1 MVRPEPVSRRDR
13 PAKPPLS
20 RAGILDAAV
29 AIVEKE
35 GADKLTMRR
44 LAAALDTG
52 PASLYVYVKNTTEL
66 NALLIDR
73 YLVDLD
79 LSWDDSEL
87 PRSRLHRVLD
97 DYTLLLTRQ
106 PGLAQAALVTWPN
119 GVHYLD
125 LLDLLLR
132 LLHDLELDTTTAAR
146 AVDLLLQ
153 HATASAAER
162 AAHSSTNAQELS
174 DLQSTLDAADPD
186 RHPTLARA
194 GSAVFV
200 SGSREERNAWSIDV
214 LIDGALKQATQR
226 RPTEGRSHS
235 E

>member
-29 AIVEKE
+29 AIVENE

-44 LAAALDTG
+44 LATALDTG

-73 YLVDLD
+73 YLIDLD

-87 PRSRLHRVLD
+87 PRARLHRVLD
-97 DYTLLLTRQ
+97 DYTHLLTRQ

-132 LLHDLELDTTTAAR
+132 LLHYLELDTTTAAR

-162 AAHSSTNAQELS
+162 AAHSSDNAQELS

-214 LIDGALKQATQR
+214 LIDGALKHATRR
-226 RPTEGRSHS
+226 RPTERRSHS

>member
-87 PRSRLHRVLD
+87 PRARLHRVLD
-97 DYTLLLTRQ
+97 DYTHLLTRQ
-106 PGLAQAALVTWPN
+106 TGLAQAALVTWPN

-162 AAHSSTNAQELS
+162 AAHSSDNAQELS

>member
-1 MVRPEPVSRRDR
+1 
-13 PAKPPLS
+13 
-20 RAGILDAAV
+20 
-29 AIVEKE
+29 
-35 GADKLTMRR
+35 MRR

-87 PRSRLHRVLD
+87 PRARLHRVLD
-97 DYTLLLTRQ
+97 DYTHLLTRQ
-106 PGLAQAALVTWPN
+106 TGLAQAALVTWPN

-162 AAHSSTNAQELS
+162 AAHSSHNAQELS

-214 LIDGALKQATQR
+214 LIDGALKHATQR

>member
-79 LSWDDSEL
+79 LGWDDSEL
-87 PRSRLHRVLD
+87 PRARLHRVLD
-97 DYTLLLTRQ
+97 DYTHLLTRQ

-153 HATASAAER
+153 HATASAAEW
-162 AAHSSTNAQELS
+162 AAHSSSNAQELS
-174 DLQSTLDAADPD
+174 DLQSILDAADPD

-214 LIDGALKQATQR
+214 LIDGALKHATQS
-226 RPTEGRSHS
+226 RPTERRSHS